1 MKCNDKATGRRRTSQ
16 LGHGWSSCR
25 SGMMMVRVHGRQLG
39 GMICV
44 DILVAESGGMVGLNA
59 EECSKMG

>member
-1 MKCNDKATGRRRTSQ
+1 
-16 LGHGWSSCR
+16 
-25 SGMMMVRVHGRQLG
+25 MMVRVHGRQLG